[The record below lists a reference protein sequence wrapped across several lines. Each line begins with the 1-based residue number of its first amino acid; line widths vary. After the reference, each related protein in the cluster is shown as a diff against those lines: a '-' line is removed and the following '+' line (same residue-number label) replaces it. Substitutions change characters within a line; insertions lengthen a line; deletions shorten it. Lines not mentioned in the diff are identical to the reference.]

1 MRLTKRLP
9 YHMFGASKF
18 YLLLLCFKDPDRTG
32 RSDISYWMIPPTFCG
47 IVVPP
52 LYLLKPVDYAN
63 TDFSGQGGRPETGFN
78 HCLHL
83 RYSGIA
89 RFLGCDSYWI
99 DTTCIPNDHQ
109 LRAES
114 ITKINEVFANAKVM
128 LMCDKDIMEIDIS
141 NMTTAVCETLLVT
154 AIVCDWNVRAWT
166 FLEAFRARRTIHLLC
181 KNNAVI
187 PLSRVIEIVE
197 RKGALD
203 IAILLL
209 AMPHFLP
216 PRDDRELASF
226 ETMSRQEFVAGY
238 LPVETSG
245 SLLSHRA
252 ASREGDD
259 FVIWSLLMSE
269 KTICYDAEAFWKSM
283 QGLALQSSANTGEI
297 YHSAARINIDY
308 LISTAPRLKTRG
320 LGWAPASP
328 GLGSPTQLQPY
339 SVYEMNNNL
348 RGLGY
353 ITVDGLVAEWRL
365 CKFYGTG
372 SWSMG
377 KSMAARLRKR
387 CPESRCPRNLAK
399 IRDRYLQGYRWGAIL
414 RPREILLAENWWK
427 RSWRL
432 GESSLV
438 VCGSKETNG
447 SVVERY
453 TFVETKWDENTRT
466 YSKSRWDENKEA
478 TGWEWRGVY
487 MWDEAEPL
495 PHMQEVMNL
504 LIV

>member
-1 MRLTKRLP
+1 M
-9 YHMFGASKF
+9 
-18 YLLLLCFKDPDRTG
+18 
-32 RSDISYWMIPPTFCG
+32 
-47 IVVPP
+47 
-52 LYLLKPVDYAN
+52 
-63 TDFSGQGGRPETGFN
+63 
-78 HCLHL
+78 
-83 RYSGIA
+83 
-89 RFLGCDSYWI
+89 
-99 DTTCIPNDHQ
+99 
-109 LRAES
+109 
-114 ITKINEVFANAKVM
+114 NAKVM
-128 LMCDKDIMEIDIS
+128 LVCDKDIMEIDIS

-181 KNNAVI
+181 KNNAVV
-187 PLSRVIEIVE
+187 PLVQVIENVE

-216 PRDDRELASF
+216 PLDDCALASSKSMDRQSF
-226 ETMSRQEFVAGY
+226 EAGY

-269 KTICYDAEAFWKSM
+269 KTIFYNAEAFWKSM
-283 QGLALQSSANTGEI
+283 QGLAFQSSAETGEI
-297 YHSAARINIDY
+297 FSSAAYIRIDY
-308 LISTAPRLKTRG
+308 LVSSAPRLKTKG

-328 GLGSPTQLQPY
+328 GLESPTQLQPY
-339 SVYEMNNNL
+339 SVYEMNQNL
-348 RGLGY
+348 RGLGW
-353 ITVDGLVAEWRL
+353 ITVDGLVADWRL
-365 CKFYGTG
+365 CKFNGPG
-372 SWSMG
+372 SWSMV
-377 KSMAARLRKR
+377 KSMAARLRKQ
-387 CPESRCPRNLAK
+387 CPESQCPRNLAK

-414 RPREILLAENWWK
+414 WPLEGPDAGRWWQGS
-427 RSWRL
+427 RSL

-453 TFVETKWDENTRT
+453 TYDVKWDENTRT
-466 YSKSRWDENKEA
+466 YSKGRWDENKEA

-487 MWDEAEPL
+487 LWDEAEPL
-495 PHMQEVMNL
+495 PHMQEAKKL